1 MPPGEFAEKA
11 IQARIKMIIPYLS
24 KWPQAIAIMSLP
36 PNVPSALATL
46 LTMVDDICYY
56 AGDRSVDVNMPQGI
70 CTTSIFWILSYSFSL
85 TGTLGE

>member
-11 IQARIKMIIPYLS
+11 IEARIKMIIPYLC

-36 PNVPSALATL
+36 PNVPNALATL

-56 AGDRSVDVNMPQGI
+56 AGDRSVDVSMLEIENYL
-70 CTTSIFWILSYSFSL
+70 FWRFFNLF
-85 TGTLGE
+85 